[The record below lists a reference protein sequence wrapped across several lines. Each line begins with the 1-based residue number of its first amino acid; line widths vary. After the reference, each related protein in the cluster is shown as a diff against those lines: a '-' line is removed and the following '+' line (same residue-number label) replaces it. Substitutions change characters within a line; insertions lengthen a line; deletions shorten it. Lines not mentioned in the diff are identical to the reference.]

1 MFRYESNCF
10 SLKKLRIADGLAT
23 RHLLQCLP
31 VSDGKVL
38 LLLQGV
44 HEGDEEVLVVE
55 KRGEQSDALLHVG
68 PRGVV
73 GLQEWDDT

>member
-1 MFRYESNCF
+1 MVLFP
-10 SLKKLRIADGLAT
+10 AQPT
-23 RHLLQCLP
+23 RHPPGCSP

-55 KRGEQSDALLHVG
+55 KRGEQRDALLHIG

-73 GLQEWDDT
+73 GLQECDDI